1 MVRATRYYFSVAP
14 QHQILMGMKGHL
26 PVVVIRA
33 VLNIVYFVHPFGLYG
48 KVSGLLFRLC
58 VSVSGYLC
66 SSCTLFVFLTVSLQL
81 RFLEIL
87 LSAFK

>member
-1 MVRATRYYFSVAP
+1 MER
-14 QHQILMGMKGHL
+14 QHH
-26 PVVVIRA
+26 VVVIRA
-33 VLNIVYFVHPFGLYG
+33 VLNIVYFVHPSGLRG
-48 KVSGLLFRLC
+48 KVSGLLCRLC

-66 SSCTLFVFLTVSLQL
+66 RRCTLFVFLAVSLQL

>member
-1 MVRATRYYFSVAP
+1 MVRAVRYHFFVTP
-14 QHQILMGMKGHL
+14 KHQIPLGIEGQLH
-26 PVVVIRA
+26 VVIIRA
-33 VLNIVYFVHPFGLYG
+33 VLNIVYFVHPFGLHG
-48 KVSGLLFRLC
+48 KVSGLLFRFC

-66 SSCTLFVFLTVSLQL
+66 SSCALFVFLTVSLQL